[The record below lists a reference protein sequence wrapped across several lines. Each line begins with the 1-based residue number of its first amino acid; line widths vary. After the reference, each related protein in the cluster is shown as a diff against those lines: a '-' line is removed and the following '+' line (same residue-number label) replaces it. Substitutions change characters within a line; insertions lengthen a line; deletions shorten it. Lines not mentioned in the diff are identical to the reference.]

1 MAERQ
6 LRKGALE
13 LVVLGLLASK
23 PSYGGELV
31 DRLEKETDL
40 GVSQGTLYPLLNR
53 LRRGDL
59 VSTEWQESP
68 SGPPRKIYRLTA
80 AGRGYLTELIDE
92 WSRIAAAVDRVTNDN
107 HSTSGKE
114 RS

>member
-1 MAERQ
+1 MAESQ

-31 DRLEKETDL
+31 DRLENEARL

-59 VSTEWQESP
+59 VSAEWQESP
-68 SGPPRKIYRLTA
+68 SGPPRKVYRLTST
-80 AGRGYLTELIDE
+80 GQDHLRELIDE
-92 WSRIAAAVDRVTNDN
+92 WSRVATAVTRATHVIHN
-107 HSTSGKE
+107 TSDKE
-114 RS
+114 ES